1 MTARNDV
8 LTLNDRFSK
17 AVANQSVDD
26 VLELYEDNARLL
38 APNAPMAQGHE
49 AMRQVF
55 QGFIEMGTNSLQLEI
70 VELHESGEL
79 VIDVGRYTLGIQPP
93 GAEPIEDR
101 GKYVDVMRR
110 QADGSLKLIADIFNS
125 DAPLA

>member
-70 VELHESGEL
+70 LELHESGEL